1 MFFCYNKLNK
11 IEKVPFMKI
20 SNVIMQFLAMYIGGA
35 VILSIIM
42 TAIGMQS
49 STVFTVL
56 LVMFIVRYLVSE
68 YMKDHQ
74 RNLTDDEY
82 WKIFFSLYG
91 ITLIFEGVVSSIVFS
106 QMHIESSILM
116 IAIVTA
122 IVMNGAAVF
131 AGLYHAK
138 KVAIKANYFKA

>member
-1 MFFCYNKLNK
+1 M
-11 IEKVPFMKI
+11 KVNNIIF
-20 SNVIMQFLAMYIGGA
+20 QFLAMYIGGT
-35 VILSIIM
+35 VVLSIIM

-56 LVMFIVRYLVSE
+56 LVMFIVRYLVFE
-68 YMKDHQ
+68 YMKEHQ

-91 ITLIFEGVVSSIVFS
+91 ITLTFEAVVSSIVFS
-106 QMHIESSILM
+106 EMNVDSSIMM
-116 IAIVTA
+116 IAVVTG
-122 IVMNGAAVF
+122 IVMNGAAIF

-138 KVAIKANYFKA
+138 KVAIKANYFKV

>member
-1 MFFCYNKLNK
+1 
-11 IEKVPFMKI
+11 
-20 SNVIMQFLAMYIGGA
+20 MQFLALYIGGA
-35 VILSIIM
+35 VVLSIFM
-42 TAIGMQS
+42 TVIGMQS

-68 YMKDHQ
+68 YMKVHQ

-82 WKIFFSLYG
+82 WKLFFSLYG
-91 ITLIFEGVVSSIVFS
+91 ITLTFEGVVSSIVFS